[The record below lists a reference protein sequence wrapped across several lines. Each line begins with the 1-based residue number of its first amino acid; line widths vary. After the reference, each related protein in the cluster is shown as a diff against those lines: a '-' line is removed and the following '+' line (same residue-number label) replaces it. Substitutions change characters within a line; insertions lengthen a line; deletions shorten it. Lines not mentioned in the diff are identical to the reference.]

1 MGMNKERWK
10 DFGIWRENQAYDG
23 IRVRPTELVASLG
36 GNGSGLLW
44 IIFVISC
51 EVNPFIN
58 RIVIVN
64 CNSYSVG
71 WV

>member
-1 MGMNKERWK
+1 MQSPINV
-10 DFGIWRENQAYDG
+10 G

-36 GNGSGLLW
+36 GNGSALLW

-64 CNSYSVG
+64 CNSHLVG